1 MVRLHPHARE
11 RMDERGA
18 TEEEVRATVEQ
29 GEPFPAKFGRERGFD
44 ETFGLTNTG
53 MASIITR
60 NKLKPMRSKRDLT
73 GWSLPCSHATFERL
87 GRRKRR
93 EIHL

>member
-29 GEPFPAKFGRERGFD
+29 GESFPAKFG
-44 ETFGLTNTG
+44 LINTG
-53 MASIITR
+53 TADIITPNR
-60 NKLKPMRSKRDLT
+60 LKPMRSKRDLI
-73 GWSLPCSHATFERL
+73 GWSLPCSHAIFDRL
-87 GRRKRR
+87 GRSTRR

>member
-11 RMDERGA
+11 RMEERGA
-18 TEEEVRATVEQ
+18 TEEEVRATVSR
-29 GEPFPAKFGRERGFD
+29 ASHSRRSSDERVFD

-53 MASIITR
+53 VASIITPNR
-60 NKLKPMRSKRDLT
+60 LKPTLSKRDLT
-73 GWSLPCSHATFERL
+73 GWSLPWSHATFEKF
-87 GRRKRR
+87 GRSKRR